1 MHLEGQPCP
10 TNGLEEPSALQRNES
25 VSPSTCGSHS
35 PSPPASQK
43 YCWSSDAW
51 TICHK
56 CNQNAAPGTCW
67 CAGRLLHRSVRG
79 TVLTAGSTQPC
90 WTRAPTAV
98 SQITT
103 CVLSF
108 RAH

>member
-10 TNGLEEPSALQRNES
+10 TNGLEEPCALQRNES

-56 CNQNAAPGTCW
+56 K
-67 CAGRLLHRSVRG
+67 
-79 TVLTAGSTQPC
+79 
-90 WTRAPTAV
+90 
-98 SQITT
+98 
-103 CVLSF
+103 
-108 RAH
+108 